1 MTFREVR
8 CMRSVKSCSC
18 GCAEGYLSIE
28 RLASVD
34 RTTVPATSAPA
45 ACEERQVEE
54 LRPPVIDGKA
64 TQPDEGVSV
73 STPQGAG
80 RSSSGVV

>member
-1 MTFREVR
+1 MS
-8 CMRSVKSCSC
+8 SVKSCSC

-34 RTTVPATSAPA
+34 RTTVPATTALA

-54 LRPPVIDGKA
+54 LRPP
-64 TQPDEGVSV
+64 GVVHMV
-73 STPQGAG
+73 STP
-80 RSSSGVV
+80 RW